1 MKNNE
6 NIDKEQ
12 NINKKQIIIFDEHL
26 EYIDFKEIELLT
38 NKIQEISPDSYFG
51 DSNQKELSSLLQKNV
66 NHFPYYIGSFKYSL
80 NRLLRNKNNKDLNNL
95 YEAVLKEIKK
105 VYYGYTHVEQK
116 MYNKINKY
124 IKFKESENNSALE
137 IITKLKEIGKTLEET
152 IKFVEVYLYINFKY
166 LKTIFKK
173 IDKELSKKIGIKSVS
188 LYFLLDIFEL
198 PNNELSYIM
207 MFKIIDEVSCILK
220 YITDELSQVIENQKE
235 NPINNSNNN
244 VNIPKDKQS
253 NLLDDKSL
261 NTTIAIN
268 ASITIKDK
276 YVKKIYELLD
286 KLDEYNIFRAKYYNK
301 YLYTKGNF
309 VVDTNRFINDLQSL
323 DSISEE
329 FLQINTLMD
338 EELIINKFLD
348 KSLIN
353 EFLNYFEEHLPLS
366 YKRNLKLIYF
376 HLIFYNIISIITIY
390 SFFDYF
396 NGFIEAIMFFI
407 GKIIGKILFNYLL
420 KKRNKMKL
428 ILLISN
434 FILLI
439 SLIISIFDNQRKIYI
454 LINYISKIIV
464 GISCCKNIETRFIIN
479 YTPKLLIKRNIKKYF
494 RIKYISIALGFFI
507 LTGFSYLQAL
517 INNNQI
523 KIDIIIIAIINL
535 IIMILNFLLFKEPKF
550 EDIFDSDINE
560 PDIDKSQDKGIEEKE
575 NIIESSID
583 KKLNTSENIVNIS
596 YGKAKMI
603 SLKER
608 NKVKLLESNI
618 KLGSGKDNYEGTN
631 HIFSILQDLI
641 INENFNKSSYSNF
654 STIGHIIFLAILYII
669 FSIIL
674 FYNPLINTIKA
685 NKDKNSENFDKILN
699 FKKETWIFGVSY
711 LLFYFSLK
719 FKFFSHQK
727 KLSSWNLLLLLFL
740 CFQILL
746 ALLFLIFENN
756 IFFSSPISFDNHSYI
771 SCYSALLLFSLFIE
785 KICLKIMIREIPLE
799 TSICT
804 INIDNFL
811 DLYENFIKALIFTAF
826 YIFNYFIVF
835 QYENLYI
842 IVIIVLFV
850 LDIMIFLIFNYKR
863 KQYSLIKIINK
874 VTYESF

>member
-152 IKFVEVYLYINFKY
+152 IKFVEIYLYINFKY

-353 EFLNYFEEHLPLS
+353 EFLNYFEEHLPIS

-407 GKIIGKILFNYLL
+407 GRIIGKILFNYLI

-454 LINYISKIIV
+454 LINYISKLIV
-464 GISCCKNIETRFIIN
+464 GISCCKNIETRFIIY

-560 PDIDKSQDKGIEEKE
+560 PDIEKSQDKGIEEKE

-641 INENFNKSSYSNF
+641 IKENFNKSSYSNF
-654 STIGHIIFLAILYII
+654 STIGHILFLAILYII

-674 FYNPLINTIKA
+674 FYNPLINTIKG
-685 NKDKNSENFDKILN
+685 NNGKNSENFDKILN

-771 SCYSALLLFSLFIE
+771 SCYSVLLLFSLIIE

-799 TSICT
+799 ISICT

-826 YIFNYFIVF
+826 YMFNYFIVF

>member
-80 NRLLRNKNNKDLNNL
+80 NRLLRNNKNKDLNNL
-95 YEAVLKEIKK
+95 YEVVLKEIKK

-407 GKIIGKILFNYLL
+407 GRIIGKILFNYLL
-420 KKRNKMKL
+420 KRRNKMKL

-454 LINYISKIIV
+454 LINYISKLIV

-641 INENFNKSSYSNF
+641 IKENFNKSSYSNF
-654 STIGHIIFLAILYII
+654 STIGHIVFLAILYII

-811 DLYENFIKALIFTAF
+811 DLYENFIKTLIFTAF
-826 YIFNYFIVF
+826 YFFNYFIVF

>member
-309 VVDTNRFINDLQSL
+309 IVDTNRFINDLQSL

-348 KSLIN
+348 KPLIN

-407 GKIIGKILFNYLL
+407 GRIIGKILFNYLL

-454 LINYISKIIV
+454 LINYISKLIV

-494 RIKYISIALGFFI
+494 RIKYISISLGFFL

-523 KIDIIIIAIINL
+523 KIDLIIIAIINL

-641 INENFNKSSYSNF
+641 IKENFNKSSYSNF

>member
-51 DSNQKELSSLLQKNV
+51 DSNQKELSSLLKKNV

-105 VYYGYTHVEQK
+105 VYYGYSHVEQK

-253 NLLDDKSL
+253 NLLDDKTL

-276 YVKKIYELLD
+276 YVKKIYELLN

-329 FLQINTLMD
+329 FLQIN
-338 EELIINKFLD
+338 
-348 KSLIN
+348 
-353 EFLNYFEEHLPLS
+353 
-366 YKRNLKLIYF
+366 
-376 HLIFYNIISIITIY
+376 
-390 SFFDYF
+390 
-396 NGFIEAIMFFI
+396 
-407 GKIIGKILFNYLL
+407 
-420 KKRNKMKL
+420 
-428 ILLISN
+428 N
-434 FILLI
+434 FI
-439 SLIISIFDNQRKIYI
+439 
-454 LINYISKIIV
+454 
-464 GISCCKNIETRFIIN
+464 
-479 YTPKLLIKRNIKKYF
+479 
-494 RIKYISIALGFFI
+494 
-507 LTGFSYLQAL
+507 
-517 INNNQI
+517 
-523 KIDIIIIAIINL
+523 
-535 IIMILNFLLFKEPKF
+535 
-550 EDIFDSDINE
+550 
-560 PDIDKSQDKGIEEKE
+560 
-575 NIIESSID
+575 
-583 KKLNTSENIVNIS
+583 
-596 YGKAKMI
+596 
-603 SLKER
+603 
-608 NKVKLLESNI
+608 
-618 KLGSGKDNYEGTN
+618 
-631 HIFSILQDLI
+631 
-641 INENFNKSSYSNF
+641 
-654 STIGHIIFLAILYII
+654 
-669 FSIIL
+669 
-674 FYNPLINTIKA
+674 
-685 NKDKNSENFDKILN
+685 
-699 FKKETWIFGVSY
+699 
-711 LLFYFSLK
+711 
-719 FKFFSHQK
+719 
-727 KLSSWNLLLLLFL
+727 
-740 CFQILL
+740 
-746 ALLFLIFENN
+746 
-756 IFFSSPISFDNHSYI
+756 
-771 SCYSALLLFSLFIE
+771 
-785 KICLKIMIREIPLE
+785 
-799 TSICT
+799 
-804 INIDNFL
+804 
-811 DLYENFIKALIFTAF
+811 
-826 YIFNYFIVF
+826 
-835 QYENLYI
+835 
-842 IVIIVLFV
+842 
-850 LDIMIFLIFNYKR
+850 
-863 KQYSLIKIINK
+863 
-874 VTYESF
+874 

>member
-80 NRLLRNKNNKDLNNL
+80 NRLLRNNKNKDLNNL
-95 YEAVLKEIKK
+95 YEVVLKEIKK

-464 GISCCKNIETRFIIN
+464 GISFCKNIETRFIIN

-756 IFFSSPISFDNHSYI
+756 IFFSSPISFDNRSYI
-771 SCYSALLLFSLFIE
+771 SCYSILLLFSLFIE

-826 YIFNYFIVF
+826 YMFNYFIVF

-842 IVIIVLFV
+842 IVIIALFV

>member
-1 MKNNE
+1 MKNKQ

-80 NRLLRNKNNKDLNNL
+80 NRLLRNNKNKDLNNL

-198 PNNELSYIM
+198 PNNEFSYIM

-407 GKIIGKILFNYLL
+407 GRIIGKILFNYLL

-454 LINYISKIIV
+454 LINYISKLIV

-641 INENFNKSSYSNF
+641 IKENFNKSSYSNF
-654 STIGHIIFLAILYII
+654 STIGHIVFLAILYII

-771 SCYSALLLFSLFIE
+771 SCYSVLLLFSLIIE

-799 TSICT
+799 ISICT

>member
-95 YEAVLKEIKK
+95 YEAVIKEIKK

-309 VVDTNRFINDLQSL
+309 IVDTNRFINDLQSL

-348 KSLIN
+348 KPLIN

-434 FILLI
+434 FILFI

-454 LINYISKIIV
+454 LINYISKLIV

-517 INNNQI
+517 INNNHI

>member
-407 GKIIGKILFNYLL
+407 GRIIGKILFNYLL

-454 LINYISKIIV
+454 LINYISKLIV

-560 PDIDKSQDKGIEEKE
+560 PDIEKSQDKGIEEKE

-608 NKVKLLESNI
+608 NKVKILESNI

-641 INENFNKSSYSNF
+641 IKENFNKSSYSNF
-654 STIGHIIFLAILYII
+654 STIGHIVFLAILYII

-826 YIFNYFIVF
+826 YMFNYFIVF

>member
-95 YEAVLKEIKK
+95 YEAVIKEIKK

-353 EFLNYFEEHLPLS
+353 EFLNYFEEHLPIS

-454 LINYISKIIV
+454 LINYISKLIV
-464 GISCCKNIETRFIIN
+464 GISCCKNIETRFIIY

-771 SCYSALLLFSLFIE
+771 SCYSVLLLFSLFIE

>member
-1 MKNNE
+1 M
-6 NIDKEQ
+6 
-12 NINKKQIIIFDEHL
+12 
-26 EYIDFKEIELLT
+26 
-38 NKIQEISPDSYFG
+38 
-51 DSNQKELSSLLQKNV
+51 
-66 NHFPYYIGSFKYSL
+66 
-80 NRLLRNKNNKDLNNL
+80 
-95 YEAVLKEIKK
+95 
-105 VYYGYTHVEQK
+105 
-116 MYNKINKY
+116 
-124 IKFKESENNSALE
+124 
-137 IITKLKEIGKTLEET
+137 
-152 IKFVEVYLYINFKY
+152 
-166 LKTIFKK
+166 
-173 IDKELSKKIGIKSVS
+173 
-188 LYFLLDIFEL
+188 
-198 PNNELSYIM
+198 
-207 MFKIIDEVSCILK
+207 
-220 YITDELSQVIENQKE
+220 
-235 NPINNSNNN
+235 
-244 VNIPKDKQS
+244 
-253 NLLDDKSL
+253 
-261 NTTIAIN
+261 
-268 ASITIKDK
+268 
-276 YVKKIYELLD
+276 
-286 KLDEYNIFRAKYYNK
+286 
-301 YLYTKGNF
+301 
-309 VVDTNRFINDLQSL
+309 
-323 DSISEE
+323 
-329 FLQINTLMD
+329 
-338 EELIINKFLD
+338 
-348 KSLIN
+348 
-353 EFLNYFEEHLPLS
+353 
-366 YKRNLKLIYF
+366 
-376 HLIFYNIISIITIY
+376 
-390 SFFDYF
+390 
-396 NGFIEAIMFFI
+396 
-407 GKIIGKILFNYLL
+407 
-420 KKRNKMKL
+420 
-428 ILLISN
+428 
-434 FILLI
+434 
-439 SLIISIFDNQRKIYI
+439 
-454 LINYISKIIV
+454 INYISKLIV

-641 INENFNKSSYSNF
+641 IKENFNKSSYSNF
-654 STIGHIIFLAILYII
+654 STIGHIVFLAILYII

-771 SCYSALLLFSLFIE
+771 SCYSVLLLFSLIIE

-826 YIFNYFIVF
+826 YMFNYFIVF

>member
-1 MKNNE
+1 
-6 NIDKEQ
+6 
-12 NINKKQIIIFDEHL
+12 
-26 EYIDFKEIELLT
+26 
-38 NKIQEISPDSYFG
+38 
-51 DSNQKELSSLLQKNV
+51 
-66 NHFPYYIGSFKYSL
+66 
-80 NRLLRNKNNKDLNNL
+80 
-95 YEAVLKEIKK
+95 
-105 VYYGYTHVEQK
+105 

-188 LYFLLDIFEL
+188 LYFLLDVFEL

-420 KKRNKMKL
+420 KRRNKMKL

-439 SLIISIFDNQRKIYI
+439 SLIINIFDNQRKIYI

-464 GISCCKNIETRFIIN
+464 GISCCKNIETRFIIY

-560 PDIDKSQDKGIEEKE
+560 PDIEKSQDKGIEEKE

-756 IFFSSPISFDNHSYI
+756 IFFSSPIYFDNHSYI
-771 SCYSALLLFSLFIE
+771 SCYSVLLLFSLIIE

>member
-80 NRLLRNKNNKDLNNL
+80 NRLLRNNKNKDLNNL
-95 YEAVLKEIKK
+95 YEVVLKEIKK
-105 VYYGYTHVEQK
+105 VYYGYSHVEQK

-166 LKTIFKK
+166 LKTILKK

-309 VVDTNRFINDLQSL
+309 IVDTNRFINDLQSL

-366 YKRNLKLIYF
+366 YKRNLKLIYL

-407 GKIIGKILFNYLL
+407 GRIIGKILFNYLL

-454 LINYISKIIV
+454 LINYISKLIV
-464 GISCCKNIETRFIIN
+464 GISCCKNIETRFIIY

-560 PDIDKSQDKGIEEKE
+560 PDIEKSQDKGIEEKE

-608 NKVKLLESNI
+608 NKVKILESNI
-618 KLGSGKDNYEGTN
+618 KLGSRKDNYEGTN

-641 INENFNKSSYSNF
+641 IKENFNKSSYSNF
-654 STIGHIIFLAILYII
+654 STIGHILFLAILYII

-674 FYNPLINTIKA
+674 FYNPLINTIKG
-685 NKDKNSENFDKILN
+685 NNGKNSENFDKILN

-740 CFQILL
+740 CFQVLL

-756 IFFSSPISFDNHSYI
+756 IFFSSPISFDNRSYI

-811 DLYENFIKALIFTAF
+811 DLYENFIKTLIFTAF
-826 YIFNYFIVF
+826 YFFNYFIVF

-842 IVIIVLFV
+842 IVIIVLFA

>member
-80 NRLLRNKNNKDLNNL
+80 NRLLRNNKNKDLNNL

-348 KSLIN
+348 KPLIN

-366 YKRNLKLIYF
+366 YKRNLKLIYL

-454 LINYISKIIV
+454 LINYISKLIV
-464 GISCCKNIETRFIIN
+464 GISCCKNIETRFIIY

-608 NKVKLLESNI
+608 NKVKILESNI

-799 TSICT
+799 ISICT

-850 LDIMIFLIFNYKR
+850 VDIMIFLIFNYKR

>member
-1 MKNNE
+1 MKNKQ

-80 NRLLRNKNNKDLNNL
+80 NRLLRNNKNKDLNNL

-276 YVKKIYELLD
+276 YVKKIYELLN

-396 NGFIEAIMFFI
+396 NGFIGAIMFFI
-407 GKIIGKILFNYLL
+407 GKIIGKI
-420 KKRNKMKL
+420 
-428 ILLISN
+428 
-434 FILLI
+434 
-439 SLIISIFDNQRKIYI
+439 I
-454 LINYISKIIV
+454 LI
-464 GISCCKNIETRFIIN
+464 
-479 YTPKLLIKRNIKKYF
+479 
-494 RIKYISIALGFFI
+494 
-507 LTGFSYLQAL
+507 
-517 INNNQI
+517 
-523 KIDIIIIAIINL
+523 
-535 IIMILNFLLFKEPKF
+535 
-550 EDIFDSDINE
+550 
-560 PDIDKSQDKGIEEKE
+560 
-575 NIIESSID
+575 
-583 KKLNTSENIVNIS
+583 
-596 YGKAKMI
+596 
-603 SLKER
+603 
-608 NKVKLLESNI
+608 
-618 KLGSGKDNYEGTN
+618 
-631 HIFSILQDLI
+631 
-641 INENFNKSSYSNF
+641 
-654 STIGHIIFLAILYII
+654 
-669 FSIIL
+669 
-674 FYNPLINTIKA
+674 
-685 NKDKNSENFDKILN
+685 
-699 FKKETWIFGVSY
+699 
-711 LLFYFSLK
+711 
-719 FKFFSHQK
+719 
-727 KLSSWNLLLLLFL
+727 
-740 CFQILL
+740 
-746 ALLFLIFENN
+746 
-756 IFFSSPISFDNHSYI
+756 
-771 SCYSALLLFSLFIE
+771 
-785 KICLKIMIREIPLE
+785 
-799 TSICT
+799 
-804 INIDNFL
+804 
-811 DLYENFIKALIFTAF
+811 
-826 YIFNYFIVF
+826 
-835 QYENLYI
+835 
-842 IVIIVLFV
+842 
-850 LDIMIFLIFNYKR
+850 
-863 KQYSLIKIINK
+863 
-874 VTYESF
+874 

>member
-348 KSLIN
+348 KPLIN
-353 EFLNYFEEHLPLS
+353 EFLNYFEENLQLS

-407 GKIIGKILFNYLL
+407 GRIIGKILFNYLL
-420 KKRNKMKL
+420 KRRNKMKL

-454 LINYISKIIV
+454 LINYILKLIV

-507 LTGFSYLQAL
+507 LTGFGYLQAL

-560 PDIDKSQDKGIEEKE
+560 PDIEKSQDKGIEEKE

-608 NKVKLLESNI
+608 NKVKILESNI

-641 INENFNKSSYSNF
+641 IKENFNKSSYSNF
-654 STIGHIIFLAILYII
+654 STIGHILFLAILYII

-674 FYNPLINTIKA
+674 FYNPLINTIKG
-685 NKDKNSENFDKILN
+685 NNGKNSENFDKILN

-771 SCYSALLLFSLFIE
+771 SCYSVLLLFSLIIE

-799 TSICT
+799 ISICT

-850 LDIMIFLIFNYKR
+850 VDIMIFLIFNYKR

>member
-95 YEAVLKEIKK
+95 YEAVIKEIKK

-188 LYFLLDIFEL
+188 LYFLLDVFEL

-348 KSLIN
+348 KPLIN

-420 KKRNKMKL
+420 KRRNKMKL

-454 LINYISKIIV
+454 LINYISKLIV

-560 PDIDKSQDKGIEEKE
+560 PDIEKSQDKGIEEKE

-608 NKVKLLESNI
+608 NKVKILESNI

-641 INENFNKSSYSNF
+641 IKENFNKSSYSNF
-654 STIGHIIFLAILYII
+654 STIGHIVFLAILYII

-674 FYNPLINTIKA
+674 FYNPLINTIKG
-685 NKDKNSENFDKILN
+685 NNGKNSENFDKILN

-771 SCYSALLLFSLFIE
+771 SCYSVLLLFSLIIE

-799 TSICT
+799 ISICT

>member
-80 NRLLRNKNNKDLNNL
+80 NRLLRNNKNKDLNNL
-95 YEAVLKEIKK
+95 YEVVLKEIKK

-348 KSLIN
+348 KPLIN

-454 LINYISKIIV
+454 LINYISKLIV

-494 RIKYISIALGFFI
+494 RIKYISISLGFFL

-575 NIIESSID
+575 NIIES
-583 KKLNTSENIVNIS
+583 
-596 YGKAKMI
+596 
-603 SLKER
+603 
-608 NKVKLLESNI
+608 
-618 KLGSGKDNYEGTN
+618 
-631 HIFSILQDLI
+631 
-641 INENFNKSSYSNF
+641 
-654 STIGHIIFLAILYII
+654 
-669 FSIIL
+669 
-674 FYNPLINTIKA
+674 
-685 NKDKNSENFDKILN
+685 
-699 FKKETWIFGVSY
+699 
-711 LLFYFSLK
+711 
-719 FKFFSHQK
+719 
-727 KLSSWNLLLLLFL
+727 
-740 CFQILL
+740 
-746 ALLFLIFENN
+746 
-756 IFFSSPISFDNHSYI
+756 
-771 SCYSALLLFSLFIE
+771 
-785 KICLKIMIREIPLE
+785 
-799 TSICT
+799 
-804 INIDNFL
+804 
-811 DLYENFIKALIFTAF
+811 
-826 YIFNYFIVF
+826 
-835 QYENLYI
+835 
-842 IVIIVLFV
+842 
-850 LDIMIFLIFNYKR
+850 YK
-863 KQYSLIKIINK
+863 
-874 VTYESF
+874 

>member
-1 MKNNE
+1 
-6 NIDKEQ
+6 
-12 NINKKQIIIFDEHL
+12 
-26 EYIDFKEIELLT
+26 
-38 NKIQEISPDSYFG
+38 
-51 DSNQKELSSLLQKNV
+51 
-66 NHFPYYIGSFKYSL
+66 
-80 NRLLRNKNNKDLNNL
+80 
-95 YEAVLKEIKK
+95 
-105 VYYGYTHVEQK
+105 

-188 LYFLLDIFEL
+188 LYFLLDVFEL

-420 KKRNKMKL
+420 KRRNKMKL

-464 GISCCKNIETRFIIN
+464 GISCCKNIETRFIIY

-560 PDIDKSQDKGIEEKE
+560 PDIEKSQDKGIEEKE

-756 IFFSSPISFDNHSYI
+756 IFFSSPIYFDNHSYI
-771 SCYSALLLFSLFIE
+771 SCYSVLLLFSLIIE

-799 TSICT
+799 ISICT

>member
-38 NKIQEISPDSYFG
+38 NKIQEISPNSYFG

-309 VVDTNRFINDLQSL
+309 IVDTNRFINDLQSL

-348 KSLIN
+348 KPLIN

-464 GISCCKNIETRFIIN
+464 GISCCKNIETRFIIY

-494 RIKYISIALGFFI
+494 RIKYISISLGFFL

-517 INNNQI
+517 INNNHI

-641 INENFNKSSYSNF
+641 IKENFNKSSYSNF